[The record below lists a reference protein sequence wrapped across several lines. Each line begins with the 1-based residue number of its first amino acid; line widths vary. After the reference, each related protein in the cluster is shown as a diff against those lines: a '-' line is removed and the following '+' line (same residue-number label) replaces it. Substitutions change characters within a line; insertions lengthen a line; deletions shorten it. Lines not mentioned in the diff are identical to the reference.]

1 MEVSVSLHIPVYSL
15 PHLKKW
21 NNNLLHPTPNCQ
33 KGKTQVSFLWRI
45 HFQGLFLLLTHSS
58 FFSGKLRKNRV
69 DLFGSIPNFL
79 VGHVDCGIK
88 VPRAFSGQ
96 LPPRETVPKLR
107 LPVAQEHIRLILESV
122 HGPFGG
128 TLIDTLSTQ
137 LQSLMKV
144 IFYFPYAYLFT
155 FFLTVSIIWTEKR
168 CAIYWAPREISAK

>member
-107 LPVAQEHIRLILESV
+107 LPVAQEHTRLILESV
-122 HGPFGG
+122 HRAIWRYTYRYTINSAVVSNEG
-128 TLIDTLSTQ
+128 
-137 LQSLMKV
+137 
-144 IFYFPYAYLFT
+144 YLFISHMLT
-155 FFLTVSIIWTEKR
+155 SLPFFSL
-168 CAIYWAPREISAK
+168 CP